1 MVDGPLTPSDTPPP
15 QVLGETQ
22 SLDQMIPSSPE
33 IHSDTLVGSV
43 LAITTKDTRPASR
56 KVLAAL
62 LTMPKEGKKRTPS
75 KVQIPKNPV
84 PQKRKR
90 GAQYNW
96 FNPLVWQIIDTTAR
110 KSNYPWSPTVITN
123 RLKKDYPAVFKT
135 FAHQRI
141 SEWRDHS
148 STHELVWKAEVLEKV
163 ERQGALKRSL
173 HTSGILV
180 RCSSAS

>member
-1 MVDGPLTPSDTPPP
+1 MVDGPLTPSDAPPP

-90 GAQYNW
+90 GARYNW
-96 FNPLVWQIIDTTAR
+96 FNPLVWQIIDTTAH
-110 KSNYPWSPTVITN
+110 KSSYPWSPMVITN
-123 RLKKDYPAVFKT
+123 WLKKDYPVVFKT

-148 STHELVWKAEVLEKV
+148 STHKLVWKAEVLEKV

-180 RCSSAS
+180 RYSSAS